1 MLLKFAYQEFIEDRI
16 FKNTTKVNIQNYKV
30 LLGGFVDYCIENNL
44 LNVEEIKTIHVK
56 GYLRH
61 CQAKG
66 NSANTINT
74 KLQRI
79 RAFFNFMKEEGIV
92 KESPASKVKRQQV
105 DIKID
110 VFSDEQINQMLAY
123 YRGLRRREKSYFAY
137 RGYMLIV
144 TFLGTGIRRTEIINL
159 KWSDVDL
166 ENLTISVYGK
176 RRKREIVFLTEKLA
190 KELSAYNLFC
200 SRYFPKLSEYVF
212 VNRNNTQMTQ
222 NSIMLLF
229 QNLQRK
235 MNFSDV
241 RVSPHTFRHTF
252 CHRLAMSGM
261 SAFAIQKMM
270 RHENIAVT
278 MRYVAMW
285 GNELKEQKDR
295 YNPLNNIDV

>member
-1 MLLKFAYQEFIEDRI
+1 MLLKFAYQEFLEDRK
-16 FKNTTKVNIQNYKV
+16 FRNTTEVNIQNYKV
-30 LLGGFVDYCIENNL
+30 LLGGFIDYCHENNV
-44 LNVEEIKTIHVK
+44 LNVEDVKSIHVK
-56 GYLRH
+56 SYLRY
-61 CQAKG
+61 CQDKG

-79 RAFFNFMKEEGIV
+79 RAFFNYLVEERIV
-92 KESPASKVKRQQV
+92 SENVASKIKRQKV
-105 DIKID
+105 DVKIN

-144 TFLGTGIRRTEIINL
+144 TFLGTGVRRTEIINL

-176 RRKREIVFLTEKLA
+176 SRKKEIIFLTEKIA
-190 KELSAYNLFC
+190 KEISAYYLFC
-200 SRYFPKLSEYVF
+200 KRYFEKLSEYVF
-212 VNRNNTQMTQ
+212 VNRDNTQMTQ
-222 NSIMLLF
+222 NSIMLVF

-285 GNELKEQKDR
+285 GNELKEQNDR
-295 YNPLNNIDV
+295 HNPLNNLDV

>member
-1 MLLKFAYQEFIEDRI
+1 VLLKFAYQEFIEDRV

-44 LNVEEIKTIHVK
+44 LNVEEVKTIHVK
-56 GYLRH
+56 SYLRH
-61 CQAKG
+61 CQSKG

-79 RAFFNFMKEEGIV
+79 RAFFNFLKEEGIV
-92 KESPASKVKRQQV
+92 KESPASKVNRQQV
-105 DIKID
+105 DIKIN

-123 YRGLRRREKSYFAY
+123 YHGLRRREKSYFAY

-200 SRYFPKLSEYVF
+200 SRHFSKLSEYVF
-212 VNRNNTQMTQ
+212 VNRDNTQMTH
-222 NSIMLLF
+222 SIMLLF

-241 RVSPHTFRHTF
+241 RVSPHTFRHTT
-252 CHRLAMSGM
+252 S
-261 SAFAIQKMM
+261 
-270 RHENIAVT
+270 
-278 MRYVAMW
+278 
-285 GNELKEQKDR
+285 
-295 YNPLNNIDV
+295 

>member
-110 VFSDEQINQMLAY
+110 VFIDEQINQMLAY

>member
-1 MLLKFAYQEFIEDRI
+1 MLLKFAYQDFIDDRT
-16 FKNTTKVNIQNYKV
+16 FKNTTAVNIQNYKV
-30 LLGGFVDYCIENNL
+30 LLGGFIDFCHENSI
-44 LNVEEIKTIHVK
+44 LNVEEIQSNHVK
-56 GYLRH
+56 RYLSQ
-61 CQAKG
+61 CQSNG
-66 NSANTINT
+66 NSANTVNS

-79 RAFFNFMKEEGIV
+79 RAFLNYMVEEGMV
-92 KESPASKVKRQQV
+92 KENVALKVKRQKADV
-105 DIKID
+105 KIN
-110 VFSDEQINQMLAY
+110 VFSDEQIHQMLGY
-123 YRGLRRREKSYFAY
+123 YRSLRRREDSYFAY

-144 TFLGTGIRRTEIINL
+144 TFLGTGIRRTEVINL
-159 KWSDVDL
+159 KWSDVDMD
-166 ENLTISVYGK
+166 NLTISVYGK
-176 RRKREIVFLTEKLA
+176 RRKKEIVFITEKLA
-190 KELSAYNLFC
+190 KELSTYNLFC
-200 SRYFPKLSEYVF
+200 KRRFRTLSDYVF
-212 VNRNNTQMTQ
+212 VNRDNTQMTQ

-285 GNELKEQKDR
+285 GNELKEQNDK
-295 YNPLNNIDV
+295 YNPLNKLDI